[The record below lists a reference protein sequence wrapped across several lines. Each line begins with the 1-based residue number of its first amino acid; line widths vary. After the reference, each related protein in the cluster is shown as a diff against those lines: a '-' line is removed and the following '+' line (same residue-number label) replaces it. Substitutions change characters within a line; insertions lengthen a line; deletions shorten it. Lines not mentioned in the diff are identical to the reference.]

1 MGEHAYNRF
10 GLPSAP
16 GVVHVGTWTHEDT
29 EFVAL
34 DVATLTAEEARA
46 IARDLFVHADRINPP
61 PRPRPDRRS
70 TCRYC
75 NQAVVLSKHGW
86 RLPDTAVSSGYHCND
101 APRGYHGV
109 KKRSDG

>member
-1 MGEHAYNRF
+1 VAEHAYNRF

-16 GVVHVGTWTHEDT
+16 GVVHVGTWSHEGT

-34 DVATLTAEEARA
+34 DVATLTAEQARA
-46 IARDLFVHADRINPP
+46 VARDLFEHADRLNPP
-61 PRPRPDRRS
+61 RRVRPDRRS

-86 RLPDTAVSSGYHCND
+86 RQPDTPVSAGYHCD
-101 APRGYHGV
+101 AAPRGYHGV
-109 KKRSDG
+109 RKEIEG